1 MDQMEVVFL
10 VDLVRLKV
18 IWMEKSLSLL
28 FIVEVDMPHPREE
41 KQFEDSKGTVYLPLQ
56 FQSIRGFR

>member
-18 IWMEKSLSLL
+18 IWMEQFLSLL
-28 FIVEVDMPHPREE
+28 FIVEVDMPDPREE
-41 KQFEDSKGTVYLPLQ
+41 KQF
-56 FQSIRGFR
+56 